1 MKFLMTDGKSSF
13 PGGSNDT
20 NIALYAFPEPRN
32 HYLKAN
38 NNPRGF
44 WFLASENSW

>member
-20 NIALYAFPEPRN
+20 NVALYAFPCK
-32 HYLKAN
+32 LKLRFSAGEK
-38 NNPRGF
+38 PM
-44 WFLASENSW
+44 